1 MSKANQSFGH
11 SPLLHAA
18 IAGLFAVCAGQAQA
32 ITAVTLCAEA
42 FQRTEAPAGVT
53 MWGYRQVADASQC
66 ATGSGATAPGPVIS
80 VPQGS
85 DRSLAVTLVNRLNV
99 PTSLVLAA
107 QNLPLGGAPVMATD
121 VVDAPSSTVCVPG
134 PGNLQECRVRSFTS
148 ETAPGATRTY
158 VFNELRA
165 GTYLYQSGTHP
176 QVQIQ
181 MGLAGMAV
189 VGNDTPAGVDED
201 VPVVLSEIDPAMHA
215 SIAALLGT
223 GDGTAWKAGGNST
236 LKYAPSYFMVNGK
249 VYAGVAAGVA
259 ATDLGAV
266 AAPGSV
272 VRLRIANAGLAT
284 RVLSLN
290 SGTWKVMGE
299 DGYSYPAPRV
309 QASLM
314 VPAGKTTDADVT
326 LSTATGAPTLALF
339 DRRDGTESAGG
350 TSLSGQVARVIRTDP
365 STTPSLDPI
374 ANQIANEGTTF
385 RLRILGN
392 RIGANSGFTFSVAGL
407 AGATVGNDPVG
418 DLANHRWISWT
429 VPAGNPAPETYA
441 VTVHAIN
448 GATDLTQ
455 SFNLR
460 VNHAPPAP
468 TGGSFAATSA
478 PTPGSPAAVVAS
490 GNVLGAA
497 TTDGDGDALSAF
509 TVGTPLAG
517 LSLQPNGSFTWS
529 GTQTAAAQ
537 DFTFDVKARDLFNL
551 PSAAATTVHITVPAG
566 NAAPVAQNGYS
577 AAAPRVI
584 DLRNGSA
591 LQRVQLSFQTT
602 APSPLQLPYVRTGA
616 TATTGVVDATDT
628 DGSVVPTTF
637 QATVTRVND
646 AGTDIALG
654 SSPSVLVANWT
665 EATATVD
672 ASGTVVNFKPRS
684 GTAAFGGAAVMV
696 FQGTSILGTCNATCL
711 NGNGSMGKYRITY
724 TVRDNLGAV
733 SNPAVV
739 YVNVTP

>member
-1 MSKANQSFGH
+1 MSKANQFFGH

-53 MWGYRQVADASQC
+53 MWGYRQVANASQC

-134 PGNLQECRVRSFTS
+134 PSNLQECRVRSFTS

-223 GDGTAWKAGGNST
+223 GEGTAWKAGGNST

-374 ANQIANEGTTF
+374 ASQIANEGTTF

-497 TTDGDGDALSAF
+497 TTDGDGDALSTF

-537 DFTFDVKARDLFNL
+537 DLTFDVKARDLFNL
-551 PSAAATTVHITVPAG
+551 PSATATTVHITVPSG

-696 FQGTSILGTCNATCL
+696 FQGTSLLGTCNTTCL
-711 NGNGSMGKYRITY
+711 NGNGSIGKYRITY
-724 TVRDNLGAV
+724 TVKDNLGAV
-733 SNPAVV
+733 SNSAVV